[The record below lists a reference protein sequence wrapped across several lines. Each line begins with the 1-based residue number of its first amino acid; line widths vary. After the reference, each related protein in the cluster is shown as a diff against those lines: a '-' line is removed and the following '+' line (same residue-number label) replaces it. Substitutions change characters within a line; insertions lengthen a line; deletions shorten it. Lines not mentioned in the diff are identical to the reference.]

1 MLAALLA
8 LTLAQPAFAQE
19 EGIPVTVEVLDAST
33 GAPVKTAVVRHP
45 KEEERHRVNVETG
58 RWTEKVL
65 YMKDGSELVFQKDLI
80 LSFEVSAPGYVNESV
95 TYQVRK
101 RKNVIQVFLKEL
113 SFDEEVD
120 EDEVPRPEF
129 VRDRP
134 LDK

>member
-1 MLAALLA
+1 
-8 LTLAQPAFAQE
+8 
-19 EGIPVTVEVLDAST
+19 
-33 GAPVKTAVVRHP
+33 
-45 KEEERHRVNVETG
+45 
-58 RWTEKVL
+58 
-65 YMKDGSELVFQKDLI
+65 MKDGSELVFQKDLI

-101 RKNVIQVFLKEL
+101 RKNVIQVFLKEM
-113 SFDEEVD
+113 SFEEEVD